1 MSFSNLTLL
10 LTLTLLISTLTAPSS
25 AATLNCTTTPS
36 ANSTCQS
43 LIDFAPTNATTLN
56 AVKTLFNI
64 THLRTLLGANNLPLS
79 TRPDEP
85 VAANQKLRIPFSCR
99 CFNGSGVSYRR
110 PQYIV
115 KARDGLDYIA
125 SLFSRLV
132 TFQEI
137 AQVNGIPDPDKI
149 EVGQELW
156 IPLPCSCDKVDGEE
170 VVHYGHVVDPG
181 SSVQGIAEEYGVTQ
195 ETLLRINGMPDPNEL
210 KAGQVLDVPLK
221 ACASSVRND
230 SIDSPLLVPN
240 NTYVFTAYN
249 CVKCQCSSAN
259 NWTLQCAPSNLNS
272 TLWTTC
278 PSMQCQ
284 DSNQLYIG
292 NTTASSTCNQTT
304 CAYGGYNAK
313 TILTNLVAQS
323 NCSTPSIASKMGL
336 HSWSWSFVFVSIHL
350 ALLCLHLL

>member
-10 LTLTLLISTLTAPSS
+10 LTLALLISTLTAPSS
-25 AATLNCTTTPS
+25 AATFNCTTPS

-43 LIDFAPTNATTLN
+43 LIDFAPINATTLN

-79 TRPDEP
+79 TRPNEP
-85 VAANQKLRIPFSCR
+85 VTANQKLRIPFSCR
-99 CFNGSGVSYRR
+99 CSNGSGVSYHR

-115 KARDGLDYIA
+115 KAGDGLDYIA
-125 SLFSRLV
+125 TSLFSRLV
-132 TFQEI
+132 TYQEI
-137 AQVNGIPDPDKI
+137 ARVNGIPDPNKI
-149 EVGQELW
+149 EVGQKLW

-181 SSVQGIAEEYGVTQ
+181 STVQGIAEEYGTTQ

-210 KAGQVLDVPLK
+210 EAGQVLDVPLK
-221 ACASSVRND
+221 ACASSVRDD

-240 NTYVFTAYN
+240 NTYVFTAFN

-259 NWTLQCAPSNLNS
+259 NWKLQCEPSNLNS
-272 TLWTTC
+272 KC

-292 NTTASSTCNQTT
+292 NTTSSSSCNQTT
-304 CAYGGYNAK
+304 CAYRGYDNQ
-313 TILTNLVAQS
+313 TIFTDLVAQS
-323 NCSTPSIASKMGL
+323 TCSTPSIASKMGL
-336 HSWSWSFVFVSIHL
+336 HSWSWNFLFVSIHL